1 MESKTFRAPTIAQA
15 LEQIQTELGSEALV
29 VSVREAPAGPA
40 WQVWKSHDVEVV
52 AMAGNDLAPPAVDLK
67 PLGTAAVADDVPVA
81 TPPRPQASPDALVG
95 QVERLQKK
103 IQSLTQEMDRLS
115 TGEWPHALSGA
126 FQDMLDAGVDAGIAR
141 KIALVTTK
149 SLGSWALEDP
159 AQVRKHLSQQMTA
172 GIKVRSEAALAK
184 DRIICAI
191 GARGSGKTTALA
203 KIAHR
208 AVQKGQSVMW
218 ICAGTTK
225 MGSILEA
232 QAYGDTLGI
241 DVGLAY
247 TPNDVTEM
255 IAENDDRDLIL
266 VDTAGSNPFLEREVL
281 ELGAVLTAIPA
292 RVTYVVAPATAKDQD
307 LQRLQAMAAPFNP
320 SGLILTKLDETSSPG
335 SAFNLAW
342 RSQWPLVYF
351 IHSPQLLD
359 GFKRA
364 HPARLVHAFFREGWL
379 Q

>member
-1 MESKTFRAPTIAQA
+1 MESKTFRAPTITQA
-15 LEQIQTELGSEALV
+15 LEQIQTELGPEALV
-29 VSVREAPAGPA
+29 VSVREAPTGPA
-40 WQVWKSHDVEVV
+40 WQVWRSHDVEVV
-52 AMAGNDLAPPAVDLK
+52 ATAGNGSSPPAIEMK
-67 PLGTAAVADDVPVA
+67 PGSHASPAEEAPIVA
-81 TPPRPQASPDALVG
+81 TPHPKASSEALVG

-103 IQSLTQEMDRLS
+103 IQSLTQEMDKLA
-115 TGEWPHALSGA
+115 TGEWPHALSRA
-126 FQDMLDAGVDAGIAR
+126 FQDLLDAGIDAGVAR

-149 SLGSWALEDP
+149 SLGSWALEDSG
-159 AQVRKHLSQQMTA
+159 QVKKHLSQQMTA
-172 GIKVRSEAALAK
+172 GIKVRSEAAVAK

-208 AVQKGQSVMW
+208 AVQKNQSVMW

-232 QAYGDTLGI
+232 QAFGDTLGI

-247 TPNDVTEM
+247 APNDVADM
-255 IAENDDRDLIL
+255 IAENEDRDLIL
-266 VDTAGSNPFLEREVL
+266 VDTAGSNPFREREVL

-307 LQRLQAMAAPFNP
+307 LKRLQAMAAPFNP

-359 GFKRA
+359 GFQRA
-364 HPARLVHAFFREGWL
+364 HPARLVHAIIREGWL